1 MKLTNRIVF
10 IIILICSQA
19 AYAISLK
26 DAAAYPVPFNPK
38 KKTLTIDNPPPAA
51 SLGSHKVI
59 LSIFDVNG
67 DLVIKKSL
75 SAFPARW
82 NGRNSSGNYVKPG
95 LYIIKVEVDDDDGT
109 YGKKIIRILVDY

>member
-1 MKLTNRIVF
+1 MKLINRIVF
-10 IIILICSQA
+10 ITILVCSQA
-19 AYAISLK
+19 VYAVSLK
-26 DAAAYPVPFNPK
+26 DIAAYPVPFNPK
-38 KKTLTIDNPPPAA
+38 KKILTIDNPAA
-51 SLGSHKVI
+51 SLGPHKVI
-59 LSIFDVNG
+59 MSIYDVNG

-95 LYIIKVEVDDDDGT
+95 LYIIKVEVDDEDGT